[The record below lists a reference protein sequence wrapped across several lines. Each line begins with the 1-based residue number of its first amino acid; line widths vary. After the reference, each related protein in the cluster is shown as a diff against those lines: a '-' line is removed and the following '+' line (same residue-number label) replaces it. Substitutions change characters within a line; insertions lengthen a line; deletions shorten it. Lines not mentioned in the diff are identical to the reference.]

1 MRPIGMTWFAAD
13 AAPEHATSAR
23 SAACRRIVLVLCLM
37 LGAGAVASAA
47 GPFALQPFRV
57 LFGADLGGL
66 EALLV
71 RPSDPGRYPLALLAH
86 GSPRAAS
93 DRPNMTPL
101 AMLPQALEFA
111 RRGWAAVVVMRR
123 GYGDSD
129 GGWAET
135 FGRCDNPNYIAA
147 GTAGAADLKL
157 ALDFISHR
165 QDIDPSHMIAVGVS
179 AGGFATVA
187 LAADPPPGL
196 VAAISFAGGR
206 GSLQDDQ
213 VCHPDRLVEAFRT
226 FGKRSRLPMLWVYAE
241 NDRFF
246 GPALAKQLDSAFAGA
261 GGRVDF
267 IAAPAFGTDGHS
279 LFSPSGI
286 PAWTPYVDTFLKQQ
300 NLTMRATPI
309 ALPPPS
315 ISAPKVLGSNG
326 QTAFANFLI
335 DAPHK
340 AFAMSP
346 DGYFGYRTG
355 MRTVEAAEADALKYC
370 QQSGKTCSVAF
381 VDDAAVGGPGPR

>member
-1 MRPIGMTWFAAD
+1 MAW
-13 AAPEHATSAR
+13 
-23 SAACRRIVLVLCLM
+23 RRIVLVLCLV
-37 LGAGAVASAA
+37 LGTGVVARAGD
-47 GPFALQPFRV
+47 PFMPQPFRV
-57 LFGADLGGL
+57 LLGGDLGSL

-86 GSPRAAS
+86 GSPRTAS

-111 RRGWAAVVVMRR
+111 RRGWAAAVVMRR
-123 GYGDSD
+123 GYGNSD

-135 FGRCDNPNYIAA
+135 FGGCDNPNYVAA

-165 QDIDPSHMIAVGVS
+165 QDIDPTHMIAVGVS

-187 LAADPPPGL
+187 LTADPPPGL

-206 GSLQDDQ
+206 GSPQDNQ
-213 VCHPDRLVEAFRT
+213 VCRPDRLVEAFRT
-226 FGKRSRLPMLWVYAE
+226 FGQRSRVPMMWVYAE

-246 GPALAKQLDSAFAGA
+246 GPALAKQFDAAFTGT
-261 GGRVDF
+261 GGRADLV
-267 IAAPAFGTDGHS
+267 IAPAFGSNGHF

-286 PAWTPYVDTFLKQQ
+286 PEWTPYVAKFLQQQ
-300 NLTMRATPI
+300 NLTMRATPL
-309 ALPPPS
+309 ALPPPT
-315 ISAPKVLGSNG
+315 ISAPRILGSNG
-326 QTAFANFLI
+326 QKAFADFLI

-340 AFAMSP
+340 AFAMSA
-346 DGYFGYRTG
+346 DGSFGYQTG
-355 MRTVEAAEADALKYC
+355 MRTVGAAKAGALKFC
-370 QQSGKTCSVAF
+370 QQHAPHCEVMS
-381 VDDAAVGGPGPR
+381 VDDENVRGPTSR

>member
-1 MRPIGMTWFAAD
+1 MAW
-13 AAPEHATSAR
+13 
-23 SAACRRIVLVLCLM
+23 RRIVLVLCLV
-37 LGAGAVASAA
+37 LGTGAGARAA
-47 GPFALQPFRV
+47 GPFTLQPFRV
-57 LFGADLGGL
+57 LLGGDLGGL

-86 GSPRAAS
+86 GSPRSGA
-93 DRPNMTPL
+93 DRVAMTPL

-111 RRGWAAVVVMRR
+111 RRGWAAAVVMRR
-123 GYGDSD
+123 GYGNSD

-135 FGRCDNPNYIAA
+135 YGSCDNPNYLAA

-187 LAADPPPGL
+187 LTADPPPGL

-206 GSLQDDQ
+206 GSPQDDQ
-213 VCHPDRLVEAFRT
+213 VCRPDRLIEAFRT

-241 NDRFF
+241 NDHFF
-246 GPALAKQLDSAFAGA
+246 GPALAKQFDAAFTGA

-267 IAAPAFGTDGHS
+267 ITAPAFGTNGHF

-286 PAWTPYVDTFLKQQ
+286 ADWAPYVDSFLRQQ
-300 NLTMRATPI
+300 NLTMRATPL
-309 ALPPPS
+309 ALPPPT
-315 ISAPKVLGSNG
+315 ISAPEILGPNG
-326 QTAFANFLI
+326 QKAFANFLI

-340 AFAMSP
+340 AFAISP
-346 DGYFGYRTG
+346 DGYFGYQTG
-355 MRTVEAAEADALKYC
+355 VRTVEGAKADALKYC
-370 QQSGKTCSVAF
+370 RQSGKSCSIAF
-381 VDDAAVGGPGPR
+381 IDDEAVPAR